1 MTDNQEVKTWPRA
14 SLEQVVMDEMNSID
28 DQRVKHFKLIF
39 KYQET
44 LALQN
49 KEEGKLLWMWWS
61 RNWGVVFWRDTNL
74 R

>member
-49 KEEGKLLWMWWS
+49 KEEES
-61 RNWGVVFWRDTNL
+61 YYECDDQEIEV
-74 R
+74 